1 MMWQK
6 IHSQAAHKRIAPPL
20 HRVEG
25 RKQLVDRSTRGA
37 WATMLPLI
45 IKGPSSLIDT
55 AVEHSQRWRKAE
67 IDAAITSSL
76 ANVDWHGVMERR

>member
-1 MMWQK
+1 
-6 IHSQAAHKRIAPPL
+6 
-20 HRVEG
+20 
-25 RKQLVDRSTRGA
+25 
-37 WATMLPLI
+37 MLPLI